1 MFRRTWNARIRRVSD
16 DDREL
21 LENLNVL
28 SLNE

>member
-1 MFRRTWNARIRRVSD
+1 MFRRTWNARIRRVSG